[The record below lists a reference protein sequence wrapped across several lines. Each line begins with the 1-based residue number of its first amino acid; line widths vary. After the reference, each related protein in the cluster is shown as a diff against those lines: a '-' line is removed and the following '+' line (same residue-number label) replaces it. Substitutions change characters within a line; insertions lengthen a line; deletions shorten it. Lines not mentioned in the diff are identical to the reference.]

1 MYPNERE
8 LHSMHENQQH
18 IPQYVVIKN
27 YLRKMASEKNP
38 NEKMPSETQIAAS
51 FGVSRGTAKQA
62 ITDLVY
68 EGTLYR
74 LQGKGTFVSERRI
87 SRSFSKLPSFTD
99 DIRRMGTHPETR
111 ILKLTKETPTPF
123 LQQLFEL
130 TEKDYVVRVKRLVST
145 EGKPIVLL
153 SSYLNPRIYPEL
165 SVSDIDDSLYAA
177 LQKKYS
183 VIPTKAH
190 DTYAIT
196 EISPKTAELLQCRK
210 NGLVCFSRRIGY
222 LSNEVAVEYV
232 ESFIRYDRFKL
243 DVTIGLSG
251 EEAQLASPVGE
262 HVGSLYDVGIRNVL
276 L

>member
-1 MYPNERE
+1 
-8 LHSMHENQQH
+8 MHENQQH

-87 SRSFSKLPSFTD
+87 SRSFSKLPSFTE

-111 ILKLTKETPTPF
+111 ILKLARETPTPF

-130 TEKDYVVRVKRLVST
+130 KTMSCASNVWFPPRASRLCCF
-145 EGKPIVLL
+145 P
-153 SSYLNPRIYPEL
+153 
-165 SVSDIDDSLYAA
+165 
-177 LQKKYS
+177 
-183 VIPTKAH
+183 
-190 DTYAIT
+190 AI
-196 EISPKTAELLQCRK
+196 
-210 NGLVCFSRRIGY
+210 
-222 LSNEVAVEYV
+222 
-232 ESFIRYDRFKL
+232 
-243 DVTIGLSG
+243 
-251 EEAQLASPVGE
+251 
-262 HVGSLYDVGIRNVL
+262 
-276 L
+276 

>member
-1 MYPNERE
+1 
-8 LHSMHENQQH
+8 MHENQQH

-87 SRSFSKLPSFTD
+87 SRSFSKLPSFTE

-111 ILKLTKETPTPF
+111 ILKLARETPTPF

-190 DTYAIT
+190 NA
-196 EISPKTAELLQCRK
+196 R
-210 NGLVCFSRRIGY
+210 
-222 LSNEVAVEYV
+222 LS
-232 ESFIRYDRFKL
+232 
-243 DVTIGLSG
+243 
-251 EEAQLASPVGE
+251 
-262 HVGSLYDVGIRNVL
+262 
-276 L
+276 